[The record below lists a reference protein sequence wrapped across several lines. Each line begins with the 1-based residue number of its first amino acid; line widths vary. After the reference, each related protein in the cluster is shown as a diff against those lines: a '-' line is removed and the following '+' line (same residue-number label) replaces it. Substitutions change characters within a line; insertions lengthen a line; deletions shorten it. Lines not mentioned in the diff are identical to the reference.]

1 MVEAMILLDASGP
14 LPVKATF
21 QAPADGQVMF
31 FLSGSGFNSMQP
43 TVIGITLS
51 LDGVVIGKA
60 TCFATTSYAI
70 QTPAHWAMRTSFIAF
85 ENLTPGEHTIIVA
98 AQDYGTMTDSTDTFQ
113 VTLFY

>member
-21 QAPADGQVMF
+21 QAPSDGSVMF
-31 FLSGSGFNSMQP
+31 FLSGSGYNSMQP
-43 TVIGITLS
+43 TVIGINLL
-51 LDGVVIGKA
+51 LDGAVIGKA

-70 QTPAHWAMRTSFIAF
+70 QTPAHWTMRSTFIAVN
-85 ENLTPGEHTIIVA
+85 NLTPGEHTVSVA
-98 AQDYGTMTDSTDTFQ
+98 AQDYGTMTDGYDTFQ